1 MSIKEISNKTDEY
14 DTSKLEL
21 EISGSNINYAFINS
35 LRKMCINQ
43 VPIYAFHAS
52 TINITKNTSIYDN
65 TYMKERLSQLPIR
78 HLNHNINILPLK
90 YYKNINFGS
99 NYVKHPDD
107 KYQIE
112 YYVKIKNDG
121 PENILNVTTNDLIMT
136 INNEVVSNKEKNP
149 ILLIQLK
156 IGEEFECSMKG
167 VLGIGE
173 LESIFN
179 SAHSYYKEIDPN
191 KYLLTVITSGQLTNY
206 DILARSCLILIEKLK
221 VIKEGV
227 NNEQYNKLITEENSV
242 ILELIN
248 EDHTCGGIINYIL
261 QNKKN
266 VIYSGVTKQNF
277 MQKNI
282 LLKIKTDKTTTPIKA
297 LVEAID
303 DCINDIV
310 TFSKEID
317 KRSKSK

>member
-1 MSIKEISNKTDEY
+1 MNIKEVSNNTDEF

-21 EISGSNINYAFINS
+21 EISGSSVNYSLINS

-43 VPIYAFHAS
+43 IPTYAFHAT

-78 HLNHNINILPLK
+78 NINHKVNMLPVK
-90 YYKNINFGS
+90 YYKNVNFAS
-99 NYVKHPDD
+99 NYDKHPDD
-107 KYQIE
+107 KHLIE

-121 PENILNVTTNDLIMT
+121 PNNILNVTTHDLIMT
-136 INNEVVSNKEKNP
+136 VNGEIIKNKEKNP

-173 LESIFN
+173 VDSIFN
-179 SAHSYYKEIDPN
+179 SAHSYYKEIDPT
-191 KYLLTVITSGQLTNY
+191 KYLLTIVTVGQLSNY
-206 DILARSCLILIEKLK
+206 DILLRSCLILVEKLK
-221 VIKEGV
+221 IIRDNV
-227 NNEQYNKLITEENSV
+227 NNEQYNKMITDENSI

-261 QNKKN
+261 QDKKN
-266 VIYSGVTKQNF
+266 VIYCGITKQNF

-282 LLKIKTDKTTTPIKA
+282 LFKIKTDKTTTPLKA
-297 LVEAID
+297 FIEAVD
-303 DCINDIV
+303 DSITYISK
-310 TFSKEID
+310 FSKELD
-317 KRSKSK
+317 KKGKK

>member
-1 MSIKEISNKTDEY
+1 MNIKEVSNKTDEY

-21 EISGSNINYAFINS
+21 EISGSSINYSLINS

-43 VPIYAFHAS
+43 IPTYAFHAT

-78 HLNHNINILPLK
+78 DINHKINILPLK
-90 YYKNINFGS
+90 YYKNVNFAG
-99 NYVKHPDD
+99 NYEKHPDD
-107 KYQIE
+107 KHQIE
-112 YYVKIKNDG
+112 YYVKIKNNG
-121 PENILNVTTNDLIMT
+121 PNNILNVTTHDLIMN
-136 INNEVVSNKEKNP
+136 INGEVVKNKEKNP

-173 LESIFN
+173 IDSIFN
-179 SAHSYYKEIDPN
+179 SAHSYYREIDLT
-191 KYLLTVITSGQLTNY
+191 KYLLTVVTVGQLSNY
-206 DILARSCLILIEKLK
+206 DILSRSCLILIEKLK
-221 VIKEGV
+221 VIKDNI
-227 NNEQYNKLITEENSV
+227 NNEQYNKMITDENSI

-248 EDHTCGGIINYIL
+248 EDHTCGGIINHIL
-261 QNKKN
+261 QDKKN
-266 VIYSGVTKQNF
+266 VIYSGITKQNF

-282 LLKIKTDKTTTPIKA
+282 LFKIKTDKTTTPIKA

-303 DCINDIV
+303 DSIKHII
-310 TFSKEID
+310 TFNKELD
-317 KRSKSK
+317 KKGKK